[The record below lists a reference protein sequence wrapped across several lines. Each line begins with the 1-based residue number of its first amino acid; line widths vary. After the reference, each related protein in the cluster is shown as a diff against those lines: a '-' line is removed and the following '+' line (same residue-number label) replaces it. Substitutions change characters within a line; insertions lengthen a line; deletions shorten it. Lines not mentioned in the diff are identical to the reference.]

1 MIIMMMTVRNLSPD
15 RLYLVALSGGADSV
29 ALTVMMAERGLRIHA
44 LHCNFHLRGEESD
57 RDEDFVRHLC
67 TERGIPLEVKHFDT
81 LRSAR
86 EQKASIEMEAR
97 RLRYEWFAQRAR
109 ELGAYAICVAHHR
122 DDQAETLLMNI
133 IRGTGLRGLAAMSP
147 DRVINGLRILRPLL
161 DLSRQDIIDYL
172 RERGQTFVTDS
183 TNLEREALR
192 NRIRLDVIP
201 LLKELN
207 PNVSECLAR
216 TAENVRLELETGD
229 AEGEGHFHKWLTPL
243 GFSRGQIMDIYAHHM
258 RVDKVSGLM
267 WHSPSHT
274 LLLDRGEWVLREN
287 RGDAGMTS
295 LNTRLLPAGEIPSA
309 DEFRC
314 KDMAFIDADML
325 RGRLELRG
333 ILIGDRFR
341 PFGMRSG
348 SKLVSDFLTNKKVNL
363 LEKLSQLIVVDTGTR
378 AIVWVV
384 GREIDDRYRVTH
396 DSKNIMCL
404 TLDGQQ

>member
-1 MIIMMMTVRNLSPD
+1 MMMMTVRNLSPD

-29 ALTVMMAERGLRIHA
+29 ALALMMAERGLRIHA

-57 RDEDFVRHLC
+57 RDEGFVRNLC

-81 LRSAR
+81 RRSAR
-86 EQKASIEMEAR
+86 EQGASIEMEAR

-109 ELGAYAICVAHHR
+109 ELGAYAVCVAHHR
-122 DDQAETLLMNI
+122 DDQAETLLMNL

-147 DRVINGLRILRPLL
+147 DRVIKGLRILRPLL
-161 DLSRQDIIDYL
+161 GLSRQDITDFL
-172 RERGQTFVTDS
+172 RERGQAFVTDS

-192 NRIRLDVIP
+192 NRIRLDVMP

-207 PNVSECLAR
+207 PNVAECLAR

-229 AEGEGHFHKWLTPL
+229 ADGEGHFHQWLAPL
-243 GFSRGQIMDIYAHHM
+243 GFSRGQIVDIYAHH
-258 RVDKVSGLM
+258 VQGTKVSGLV

-274 LLLDRGEWVLREN
+274 LLLNRGEWVLSEN
-287 RGDAGMTS
+287 VGDAGMPS

-309 DEFRC
+309 DALRC
-314 KDMAFIDADML
+314 KDTAFIDADML
-325 RGRLELRG
+325 RGGLVMRRMRS
-333 ILIGDRFR
+333 GDRFR

-348 SKLVSDFLTNKKVNL
+348 SKLVSDFLTDRKVNL
-363 LEKLSQLIVVDTGTR
+363 LEKMSQLVVVDTGTR

-384 GREIDDRYRVTH
+384 GREIDDRYRVSH

-404 TLDGQQ
+404 TLDGLQ

>member
-1 MIIMMMTVRNLSPD
+1 MMMITVRNLSPD

-29 ALTVMMAERGLRIHA
+29 ALTMMMAERGLRIHA

-57 RDEDFVRHLC
+57 RDEGFVRDFC
-67 TERGIPLEVKHFDT
+67 TERGIPLEVRHFDT
-81 LRSAR
+81 RHSAR

-122 DDQAETLLMNI
+122 DDQAETLLMNL

-147 DRVINGLRILRPLL
+147 DRVIDGLRILRPLL
-161 DLSRQDIIDYL
+161 GLSRQDIIDYL

-192 NRIRLDVIP
+192 NRIRLDVMP

-229 AEGEGHFHKWLTPL
+229 ADGEGHFHKWLTPL
-243 GFSRGQIMDIYAHHM
+243 GFSRGQIMDIYTHHM
-258 RVDKVSGLM
+258 KGAKESGLM

-287 RGDAGMTS
+287 RGDAGMPS
-295 LNTRLLPAGEIPSA
+295 LNTRLLPAEEIPSVDA
-309 DEFRC
+309 LRC
-314 KDMAFIDADML
+314 KDTAFIDADML
-325 RGRLELRG
+325 RGELVLRRV
-333 ILIGDRFR
+333 LAGDRFR
-341 PFGMRSG
+341 PFGMQRG
-348 SKLVSDFLTNKKVNL
+348 SKLVSDYLTNRKVNL
-363 LEKLSQLIVVDTGTR
+363 LEKMSQLVVEDSGTR

-384 GREIDDRYRVTH
+384 GREIDDRYRVAH

-404 TLDGQQ
+404 TLDGLQ

>member
-1 MIIMMMTVRNLSPD
+1 MMMITVRNLSPD

-29 ALTVMMAERGLRIHA
+29 ALTMMMAERGLRIHA

-57 RDEDFVRHLC
+57 RDEGFVRDFC
-67 TERGIPLEVKHFDT
+67 TERGIPLEVRHFDT
-81 LRSAR
+81 RRSAR

-122 DDQAETLLMNI
+122 DDQAETLLMNL

-147 DRVINGLRILRPLL
+147 DRVIDGLRILRPLL
-161 DLSRQDIIDYL
+161 GLSRQDIIDYL

-192 NRIRLDVIP
+192 NRIRLDVMP

-258 RVDKVSGLM
+258 RDAKESGLM

-274 LLLDRGEWVLREN
+274 LLLDRGEWVLRDN
-287 RGDAGMTS
+287 RGYAGMPS
-295 LNTRLLPAGEIPSA
+295 LNTRLLPAGEMPSVDA
-309 DEFRC
+309 LRC
-314 KDMAFIDADML
+314 KDTAFIDADML
-325 RGRLELRG
+325 RGRLVLRRV
-333 ILIGDRFR
+333 LAGDRFR
-341 PFGMRSG
+341 PFGMRRG
-348 SKLVSDFLTNKKVNL
+348 SKLVSDFLTNRKVNL
-363 LEKLSQLIVVDTGTR
+363 LEKMSQLVVEDSGTR

-384 GREIDDRYRVTH
+384 GREIDDRYRVAH

-404 TLDGQQ
+404 TLDGLQ